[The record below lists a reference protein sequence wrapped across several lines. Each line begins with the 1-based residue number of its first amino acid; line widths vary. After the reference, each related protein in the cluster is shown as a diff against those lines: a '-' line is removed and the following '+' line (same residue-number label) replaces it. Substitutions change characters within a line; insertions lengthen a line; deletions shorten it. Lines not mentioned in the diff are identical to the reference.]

1 MSVTL
6 HRIRSC
12 FCSVL
17 VLFAVFFA
25 PTVVAAQGGG
35 IAGTVTDEASG
46 SALSAVQVEV
56 VNASGAVGAE
66 GITGP
71 SGSFRINDIPSGNY
85 TVRFNSAGWGT
96 VTLANQQV
104 SSGQGTTV
112 SVSMA
117 AESFSLNPLTVTVS
131 KTEEKVLDAPAA
143 ISVVQALS
151 LIHI

>member
-1 MSVTL
+1 MIDNCFVLKQEDQMSVTL

-12 FCSVL
+12 FRSVL

-56 VNASGAVGAE
+56 VNASGAVVAE

-85 TVRFNSAGWGT
+85 TVR
-96 VTLANQQV
+96 
-104 SSGQGTTV
+104 
-112 SVSMA
+112 SVSYTH
-117 AESFSLNPLTVTVS
+117 LTLPTSDLV
-131 KTEEKVLDAPAA
+131 
-143 ISVVQALS
+143 
-151 LIHI
+151 